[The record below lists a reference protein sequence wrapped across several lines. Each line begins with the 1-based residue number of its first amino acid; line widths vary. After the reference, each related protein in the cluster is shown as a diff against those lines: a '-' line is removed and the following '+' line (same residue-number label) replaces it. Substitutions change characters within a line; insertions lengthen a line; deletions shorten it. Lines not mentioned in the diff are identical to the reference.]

1 MARRNER
8 KAQPLGID
16 GVVVVGFTGQQ
27 AVRAHSNGICKQAS
41 ARTADDR
48 QALDR
53 LTRIHK
59 LHLHRRA
66 VLRLVAA
73 RSKLLLCLAGKL
85 RNRDFFNG
93 SHTAAALG
101 KGFHILHVKDACQHF
116 VHAALGSIQ
125 IGVHTDGRNARLHQL
140 ERHILRADLF
150 ERIKND
156 RVVGH
161 DHLTLLC
168 GGFGHHLGGDVQC
181 CQHPVHLPAAVHQ
194 QAGIVP
200 AFGQFQRRDGLHCF
214 VYLPYCYHRSVPSF
228 KIASISAAS
237 ALPSG
242 TPRRIRGSFAFCQS
256 A

>member
-1 MARRNER
+1 MARSNER
-8 KAQPLGID
+8 KPQPLCVD
-16 GVVVVGFTGQQ
+16 GMVMVGFAGQQ
-27 AVRAHSNGICKQAS
+27 AVGPHGEGIGKQAP
-41 ARTADDR
+41 ACAADDR
-48 QALDR
+48 QPLHRPAGIR
-53 LTRIHK
+53 K

-66 VLRLVAA
+66 DGGCVAA
-73 RSKLLLCLAGKL
+73 HGKLLLRLAGKL
-85 RNRDFFNG
+85 RDCDLLNG
-93 SHTAAALG
+93 THAAAALG
-101 KGFHILHVKDACQHF
+101 KGLHVLHAENACKHL
-116 VHAALGSIQ
+116 VHAALCSVQ

-140 ERHILRADLF
+140 ERHILRAQPF

-168 GGFGHHLGGDVQC
+168 GGFLHHLRGDVQRR
-181 CQHPVHLPAAVHQ
+181 QHPVHRAAAVHQ